1 VASYWLSKQS
11 IKAIMKTCIQTLVI
25 AACALAFAGTVR
37 AGESVT
43 GKWTAQFDTQ
53 IGVQKYTYDFK
64 VNGDKLTGTATG
76 EREMG
81 TDTVRIT
88 EGKINKDKIFFVE
101 PLKFG
106 DNELRIEYTG
116 KVSGDEIKFHRK
128 VGGVAEED
136 FTAKRV
142 KESAAKPEAKP
153 EVKAATNSPPAKP

>member
-1 VASYWLSKQS
+1 MAFYLLSKQTS
-11 IKAIMKTCIQTLVI
+11 KTIMKTCIQTFIL
-25 AACALAFAGTVR
+25 AACALALAGTVR
-37 AGESVT
+37 AGESVA
-43 GKWTAQFDTQ
+43 GKWTAQFDSQ

-64 VNGDKLTGTATG
+64 VKGDKLTGTATG

-81 TDTVRIT
+81 TNTVTIT
-88 EGKINKDKIFFVE
+88 EGKINKDEISFVE

-128 VGGVAEED
+128 VGDVAEED